1 MEDLIGLIVIIVFA
15 VINLLAQA
23 GKKKR
28 PAPPGTAPD
37 PDRGQPRQAPASIE
51 EFFEFLNEKLAPKPT
66 PLPDW
71 PESRPRPDYAREALE
86 FELARSMEFDD
97 AEGATEEP
105 MAVVPPEPPKPSW
118 GLSGK
123 PQQTVADLPK
133 SNGKAF
139 AGSHGLRMPS
149 SPLLR
154 SKSAGT
160 LSFNLTKRAN
170 LKQAIIANMVFSPP
184 RAYDPHFETTT
195 MK

>member
-15 VINLLAQA
+15 VINLLSQA

-28 PAPPGTAPD
+28 PAPPGAAPD

-51 EFFEFLNEKLAPKPT
+51 EFFEILNEKLAPKPT

-71 PESRPRPDYAREALE
+71 PEGRPRPDYAREASE
-86 FELARSMEFDD
+86 YEQSRWMDFGD
-97 AEGATEEP
+97 AENESEKIA
-105 MAVVPPEPPKPSW
+105 AVAPPEQPKPP
-118 GLSGK
+118 LLQPAE
-123 PQQTVADLPK
+123 PQPVADLPRSSRK
-133 SNGKAF
+133 TF

-160 LSFNLTKRAN
+160 LSFNLSKRAN
-170 LKQAIIANMVFSPP
+170 LKKAIIANIVFSPP
-184 RAYDPHFETTT
+184 RAYDPRFETTT